1 MNRMPSSGAGKLGQ
15 AGGGAVSLFQRLLDI
30 VWIVV
35 AHYIACRL
43 YPQEWSIQN
52 WEASAIAIVTFQVM
66 AEANG
71 VYRSWSGLPIVRQV
85 LTTLAAWLIAMPIL
99 LFIAFITKS
108 SDEYSRFITSVWFLS
123 TAAGLVIWRV
133 SLRLLQREI
142 RKRSGSRRTVALA
155 GATDVALQIAKELA
169 GDPYSGT
176 QLVGFYDD
184 RNIDRRREVPDEY
197 GGFIGSLDQLVE
209 DARIG
214 KIDVIYISLP
224 LRAEER
230 INDLVRK
237 LGDTT
242 VTAYVVA
249 DFFVFDL
256 LHARW
261 TNVGDIPA
269 VSILD
274 TPFHGLGGWVKRL
287 EDIVLGTLIL
297 LVIALPMLAVAIG
310 VKLTSKGPVFFRQ
323 KRYGL
328 NGREIG
334 VLKFRSMKVMEDG
347 AKVVQATK
355 NDPRI
360 TRFGG
365 ILRRTSLDEFPQF
378 LQVVT
383 GSMSIVGPRPHAV
396 AHNEEYRSQIQGYM
410 LRHKVKPGI
419 TGWAQVNGWR
429 GETDT
434 HDKMQKRVDHDLEY
448 IRHWNVLLDLRI
460 IWLTLF
466 GSKSRNNAY

>member
-1 MNRMPSSGAGKLGQ
+1 MSRMPSSGAGKLRQ
-15 AGGGAVSLFQRLLDI
+15 TGGAVSLLQRLLDVI
-30 VWIVV
+30 WILA

-43 YPQEWSIQN
+43 YPQEWTKQN
-52 WEASAIAIVTFQVM
+52 WEASAIAILTFQVM

-71 VYRSWSGLPIVRQV
+71 VYRSWGGLPLQRQV

-108 SDEYSRFITSVWFLS
+108 SEEYSRFITSVWFIG
-123 TAAGLVIWRV
+123 TAAGFVVERV
-133 SLRLLQREI
+133 AMRVLQREI

-155 GATDVALQIAKELA
+155 GATDVALDIAKELA

-184 RNIDRRREVPDEY
+184 RNSDRRRKVPEKY
-197 GGFIGSLDQLVE
+197 GGLVGNLDKLVE
-209 DARIG
+209 DARMG

-224 LRAEER
+224 LRAEQR
-230 INDLVRK
+230 INGLVRK

-274 TPFHGLGGWVKRL
+274 SPFHGLGGWVKRL
-287 EDIVLGTLIL
+287 EDIVLGSIIL
-297 LVIALPMLAVAIG
+297 LIIALPMLAVAIG

-347 AKVVQATK
+347 AKVTQATK

-360 TRFGG
+360 TPFGA
-365 ILRRTSLDEFPQF
+365 ILRRTSLDELPQF
-378 LQVVT
+378 LQVLT

-396 AHNEEYRSQIQGYM
+396 AHNEQFRSQIQGYM

-434 HDKMQKRVDHDLEY
+434 QDKMQKRVDHDLEY

-460 IWLTLF
+460 IWLTVF
-466 GSKSRNNAY
+466 GSKTRLNAY